1 MKKNFNLICCL
12 LAIGFALVS
21 TSCGSNRTI
30 SQAKAD
36 EAVEI
41 KNIPCSDCLS
51 TKEFVRSRA
60 MRESMDQQMAQQ
72 MARSSALEELASK
85 INVAVKAM
93 IDDYYKSTSTNM
105 NEETQRRFE
114 GLTRQ
119 VVDQSVMGYRTIC
132 EKYTVSTKSNGS
144 KVFKCYY
151 AIEIGQEELAMSLY
165 GGLTKNDKLRVDYDY
180 EKFKKDFEREMNKA
194 DKNR

>member
-1 MKKNFNLICCL
+1 MKKNIKFVCL
-12 LAIGFALVS
+12 MMAASTLLVL
-21 TSCGSNRTI
+21 TACGSGRSI

-51 TKEFVRSRA
+51 TKELVRSRA

-85 INVAVKAM
+85 INVAVKALVE
-93 IDDYYKSTSTNM
+93 DYYKSSSVKM

-119 VVDQSVMGYRTIC
+119 IVDQSVMGYRTIC
-132 EKYTVSTKSNGS
+132 EKYTVSTKNNGA

-151 AIEIGQEELAMSLY
+151 AVEIGQEELSMSLY
-165 GGLTKNDKLRVDYDY
+165 GGLSKDDKLHLDYDY

>member
-1 MKKNFNLICCL
+1 MKHINTICIMMAVGTMVVL
-12 LAIGFALVS
+12 S
-21 TSCGSNRTI
+21 SCGSSKKM
-30 SQAKAD
+30 SQAEVD

-41 KNIPCSDCLS
+41 KDIPCSDCLS
-51 TKEFVRSRA
+51 TKELIRSRG

-85 INVAVKAM
+85 IHVAVKAM
-93 IDDYYKSTSTNM
+93 IEDYYKSNNINM
-105 NEETQRRFE
+105 NEEMQRRFE

-119 VVDQSVMGYRTIC
+119 IVDQSVMGYRTIC
-132 EKYTVSTKSNGS
+132 EKYTVSKKSNGA

-165 GGLTKNDKLRVDYDY
+165 GGLKKDDKLRLDYDY
-180 EKFKKDFEREMNKA
+180 EKFKENFEREMRKA
-194 DKNR
+194 DNNR